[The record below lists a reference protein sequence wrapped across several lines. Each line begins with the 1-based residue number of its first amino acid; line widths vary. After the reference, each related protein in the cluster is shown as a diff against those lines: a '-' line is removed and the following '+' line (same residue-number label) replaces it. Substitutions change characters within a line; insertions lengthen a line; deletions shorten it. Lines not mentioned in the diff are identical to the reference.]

1 MKLTA
6 VRFQTF
12 SLFIS
17 ALIMGSKGIAWW
29 VTDSNAIF
37 SDAGE
42 SLINVL
48 AGGFAL
54 FSLGLAQKPRDRDHP
69 YGHGKIEFV
78 SALFEAILIIG
89 AGLGIISKAVM
100 GFIDPPL
107 LRSLGTGMIIAGA
120 AGLLNLLLGISAQR
134 IGKRVGS
141 PTLIADG
148 KHLLTDTWSSAAMIA
163 GLVIVHF
170 TGLVW
175 IDPLIALIMGIFII
189 YTGIGVLRNSIGGI
203 MDEADEELIS
213 EIVRTLEE
221 EKRENWVDLHNIR
234 VIKYG
239 ATLHVDCHL
248 TVPWYLSVREAHQE
262 LEEVERIVN
271 QRTERRVEFFIHT
284 DPCIPSQC
292 PICEKHD
299 CPVRHHPFEG
309 KLQWDLE
316 KVRMNQKHGR
326 QQLEL
331 EKRTENGTSG

>member
-12 SLFIS
+12 SLLIS
-17 ALIMGSKGIAWW
+17 ILIMIGKGAAWW
-29 VTDSNAIF
+29 MTGSNAIF

-54 FSLGLAQKPRDRDHP
+54 FSLSLSQKPQDRDHP

-78 SALFEAILIIG
+78 SALFEAVLITG
-89 AGLGIISKAVM
+89 AGIGIISKAVM
-100 GFIDPPL
+100 GFISPPEL
-107 LRSLGTGMIIAGA
+107 QSLYSGMVIAGI
-120 AGLLNLLLGISAQR
+120 AGLLNLLLGLTAQR
-134 IGKRVGS
+134 IGRRVSS

-148 KHLLTDTWSSAAMIA
+148 KHLMTDTWSSAAMIA
-163 GLVIVHF
+163 GLAVVHF
-170 TGLVW
+170 TGIVW
-175 IDPLIALIMGIFII
+175 IDPLIALIMGGFII
-189 YTGIGVLRNSIGGI
+189 YTGIGVLRSSIGGI
-203 MDEADEELIS
+203 MDEADEEMIS
-213 EIVRTLEE
+213 EIVRTLEA

-239 ATLHVDCHL
+239 STFHVDCHL

-271 QRTERRVEFFIHT
+271 QGTERRVEFFIHT
-284 DPCIPSQC
+284 DPCIASQC

-299 CPVRHHPFEG
+299 CPVRHQPFEG

-326 QQLEL
+326 QQLE
-331 EKRTENGTSG
+331 TEQGNKNQTSE